1 MVPPKPRKRKPVLKI
16 LIIDDDPAGTQLLIT
31 LLGIEGY
38 QGYKPDDWHDPLG
51 DVERQHPDLIII
63 DVHLRT
69 WDGIELLS
77 KIRTHPNPS
86 VAGTPVLMM
95 SAEDYRARSRSA
107 GANAFVEKPFDRST
121 LLDAIQQITGGRLSN
136 N

>member
-1 MVPPKPRKRKPVLKI
+1 MILSKPRKEKAVLKI

-51 DVERQHPDLIII
+51 EVERQHPDVIIM
-63 DVHLRT
+63 DVHLRK
-69 WDGIELLS
+69 WDGLDLLN
-77 KIRTHPNPS
+77 KIRTHPNPIIAS
-86 VAGTPVLMM
+86 TPVLMM
-95 SAEDYRARSRSA
+95 SAEDFRVQSRHA
-107 GANAFVEKPFDRST
+107 GANAFVEKPFDRNT